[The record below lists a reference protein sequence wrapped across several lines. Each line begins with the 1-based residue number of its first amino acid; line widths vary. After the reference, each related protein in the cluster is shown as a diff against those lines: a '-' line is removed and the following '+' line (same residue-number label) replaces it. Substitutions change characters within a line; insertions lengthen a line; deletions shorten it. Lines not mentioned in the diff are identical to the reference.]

1 MSRVVV
7 LGAGIAGHTA
17 AAFARRWLG
26 RGDTVTVVSPRP
38 DYNWVPSNIWV
49 GVGLMKPAK
58 VTFPLAPVYE
68 RAGIEFVQAAA
79 RELHPEGD
87 SDTPSP
93 YVIAES
99 ADGTR
104 SKVRYDF
111 LINAT
116 GPALRFDKTEG
127 LGPDSG
133 NSLSVCLPQHA
144 AQAAAALDEEV
155 ERMRRGENRRFL
167 VGVGHGTCTCEG
179 AAFEYIVNLEFELR
193 HRGVRDRAEITWI
206 TNEYELGD
214 FGMGGMHLKR
224 AGYVNRSGRRRA
236 HPGASHTTGRAGP
249 HPAVRVASRKRRYG
263 SANPCRPRSAQYAL
277 GRARART
284 GELEMRQ

>member
-26 RGDTVTVVSPRP
+26 REHTVTVVSPRP

-49 GVGLMKPAK
+49 GVGLLKPAK

-79 RELHPEGD
+79 REIHPEGERD
-87 SDTPSP
+87 DPSP
-93 YVIAES
+93 YVIAEA

-104 SKVRYDF
+104 SRVRYDF

-127 LGPDSG
+127 LGPDG
-133 NSLSVCLPQHA
+133 
-144 AQAAAALDEEV
+144 
-155 ERMRRGENRRFL
+155 
-167 VGVGHGTCTCEG
+167 GHSC
-179 AAFEYIVNLEFELR
+179 
-193 HRGVRDRAEITWI
+193 
-206 TNEYELGD
+206 
-214 FGMGGMHLKR
+214 
-224 AGYVNRSGRRRA
+224 RSACRSTRRR
-236 HPGASHTTGRAGP
+236 P
-249 HPAVRVASRKRRYG
+249 RRRSTRRSSG
-263 SANPCRPRSAQYAL
+263 CAEARSAAS
-277 GRARART
+277 
-284 GELEMRQ
+284 